1 MDCLTWNCQGAASKE
16 FGKAL
21 KELIRLNRPPIV
33 ALIEPKVSSTH
44 ADVICK
50 GINFSNWVLVE
61 AIGFSGGIWN
71 FLRDSVLIDII
82 HTHP

>member
-33 ALIEPKVSSTH
+33 ALIEPKVSSAH
-44 ADVICK
+44 DDVICK
-50 GINFSNWVLVE
+50 GINFANWVLVE